1 MRTYIYADESGNFDL
16 SLGAG
21 ATRCFLLTTVVI
33 HDHSIESELL
43 ELRRELAS
51 GGVELKSGFH
61 ATTDKQRVRDRV
73 FNILGRHEFRV
84 DSTIVG
90 KRKAK
95 PQIRSTDMR
104 FYKQTWF
111 HHRGYVASRVVS
123 SSDELLVMAAS
134 IGNRREQNA
143 YLSEVRDVLSQTSP
157 ANAMKAEMWDANSD
171 PCLQVADYCSRA
183 IQRKWERSDTRS
195 YELIQDKIAS
205 QFDLFQSEI
214 TGYS

>member
-1 MRTYIYADESGNFDL
+1 MVSMRLRISSASAIEYST
-16 SLGAG
+16 SLAG
-21 ATRCFLLTTVVI
+21 I
-33 HDHSIESELL
+33 NL
-43 ELRRELAS
+43 ELILLSWGNVKPNRRYALR
-51 GGVELKSGFH
+51 
-61 ATTDKQRVRDRV
+61 TCD
-73 FNILGRHEFRV
+73 
-84 DSTIVG
+84 
-90 KRKAK
+90 
-95 PQIRSTDMR
+95 

-123 SSDELLVMAAS
+123 SSDELLVIAAS

-214 TGYS
+214 TGYF